1 MPPAKKAAAKAPAK
15 KAAAKAPAKKAAA
28 KKAPA
33 KKAAKTA
40 SAFNKA
46 MKVSPELAA
55 VIGGDARPRTEVTSA
70 IWTYIKK
77 HNLQD
82 PKNKRNILADDKLKA
97 VFGGKK
103 TVTMFEMT
111 ALVSKHLS

>member
-1 MPPAKKAAAKAPAK
+1 MP
-15 KAAAKAPAKKAAA
+15 PAKKAAA

-33 KKAAKTA
+33 KSAAATAPAKKAAAKAPAAKKTA

-46 MKVSPELAA
+46 MTISPELAA
-55 VIGGDARPRTEVTSA
+55 VIGADARPRTEVTSA
-70 IWTYIKK
+70 IWAYIKK
-77 HNLQD
+77 HDLQD
-82 PKNKRNILADDKLKA
+82 PTNKRNILADDKLKA

-103 TVTMFEMT
+103 SVTMFEMT